1 MEIIKGR
8 LCFKAD
14 QLMHD
19 GGSLSMGA
27 KHRPACHELLIMSH
41 RVAIHAKII
50 NSYDKYHTS
59 VSKGNDWWE
68 LTHLTV
74 AIAMRDSAGNRA
86 DQMDDGTK
94 RASGCI

>member
-1 MEIIKGR
+1 M
-8 LCFKAD
+8 FKAD

-27 KHRPACHELLIMSH
+27 KHRPACHEQLIMSH
-41 RVAIHAKII
+41 RVAIHTKII

-86 DQMDDGTK
+86 DQMGDGME